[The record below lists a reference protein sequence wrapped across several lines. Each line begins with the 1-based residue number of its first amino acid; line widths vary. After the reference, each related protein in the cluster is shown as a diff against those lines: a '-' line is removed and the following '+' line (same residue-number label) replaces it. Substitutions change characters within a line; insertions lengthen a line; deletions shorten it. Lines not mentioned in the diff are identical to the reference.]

1 MQNSNYIEFSKI
13 YKRVMDVELRLKR
26 NLKIALKIAYPTS
39 MFSKLHQYIETELKG
54 KHFKWKK
61 GVKRD
66 ILFDLLNA
74 NKTQE
79 EKLDVF
85 INTVYL
91 SDVINIL
98 IKYPKIY
105 KDKKFID
112 NFYKRKINFNEMK
125 QNASL
130 IIKLRN
136 IIMHFNVSDYKLNK
150 NKYISSLMYWEQ
162 ILNCTNCNL
171 YNLKFNKVTT
181 KKILQAIKDNCL
193 DFKMADDRYLCDL
206 FDDIAIMNGLP
217 VEKLPKYWTIGRQI
231 FELKKQD

>member
-1 MQNSNYIEFSKI
+1 MKNSDYVEFSKI

-26 NLKIALKIAYPTS
+26 NMKIALKIAYPTS
-39 MFSKLHQYIETELKG
+39 MFSKLHKYIETELKK

-66 ILFDLLNA
+66 ILSDLLKA

-79 EKLDVF
+79 EKLDIF

-105 KDKKFID
+105 KDNKFID
-112 NFYKRKINFNEMK
+112 NFYKRKIDFNEMK

-136 IIMHFNVSDYKLNK
+136 IIMHFNISDYKLNK

-171 YNLKFNKVTT
+171 YNIKLDKVTT
-181 KKILQAIKDNCL
+181 KDILMVIKNNCL
-193 DFKMADDRYLCDL
+193 DFKTADDRFLCDL

-217 VEKLPKYWTIGRQI
+217 IEKLPKYWTIGRQI
-231 FELKKQD
+231 FKLKK